1 MPGREI
7 VNAET
12 VLALGVIATLLT
24 RSRLVR
30 SRSST
35 QDRVTSRAALTA
47 DDALAIVS
55 IVVVIVAA
63 YWSALRMPFVSDD
76 YMIANLTR
84 LFSGNYSAVFTR
96 GGGDGFFRPI
106 GFISLAW
113 TWPWARLD
121 PVRWHAVALV
131 LHCANSAMVY
141 VLARSIGA
149 ARPWA
154 WFAAALFAVH
164 GAHPEDVAWIAGRFD
179 VLAAFFSLAALIA
192 FVHLWETGAL
202 IWGIASAIAMTA
214 GILSKESAYAVP
226 LMMAVYSVSRPD
238 FRKRGA
244 RLLAPFFLLA
254 AALFAYRWTLQ
265 GGIGGYSG
273 MFAFHPLSFANA
285 LLLRVWAILFFPVNW
300 SANVSALLVIAA
312 IACAGAWIALAWRP
326 SESRSRL
333 LLPLGFTLAAAIPP
347 VGQLLIGADLE
358 KSRVL
363 YLPSAGFCL
372 FAAAAAQMAAP
383 KIRMIA
389 AIAILAF
396 QITALRHN
404 LAIWEDVAAKSK
416 TVCQAAIACSNPE
429 SAAGLPRTIDGVYFF
444 ANGFPECVR
453 FEQTQHPENATH
465 ACSLAWDTQS
475 QELRDQK

>member
-1 MPGREI
+1 MSGREI

-12 VLALGVIATLLT
+12 VLALGVIAALLLGK
-24 RSRLVR
+24 RRHNGAAR
-30 SRSST
+30 PAST
-35 QDRVTSRAALTA
+35 GN
-47 DDALAIVS
+47 DALAVVS

-63 YWSALRMPFVSDD
+63 YWPALRMPFVSDD
-76 YMIANLTR
+76 YVIANLTR
-84 LFSGNYSAVFTR
+84 LFSGNYSIVFTR

-113 TWPWARLD
+113 TWPWAGLD
-121 PVRWHAVALV
+121 PVRWRAVALV
-131 LHCANSAMVY
+131 LHCMNSALVY
-141 VLARSIGA
+141 VLARSIGV

-154 WFAAALFAVH
+154 WFAGALFAVH
-164 GAHPEDVAWIAGRFD
+164 GAHPEAVAWIAGRFD
-179 VLAAFFSLAALIA
+179 VLAAFFSLISLLA
-192 FVHLWETGAL
+192 FIPLCKTGAL
-202 IWGIASAIAMTA
+202 MWGIAGGITVTA

-226 LMMAVYSVSRPD
+226 LMMAVYAVSEPN

-244 RLLAPFFLLA
+244 KLLAPFFLLA
-254 AALFAYRWTLQ
+254 SALFACRWALQ
-265 GGIGGYSG
+265 GGMGGYSG

-285 LLLRVWAILFFPVNW
+285 LLLRLWAILFFPVNW
-300 SANVSALLVIAA
+300 PANVNAALMIAT
-312 IACAGAWIALAWRP
+312 IAGAGAWIALAWRQ
-326 SESRSRL
+326 SGSRAQL

-396 QITALRHN
+396 QAVALRHN
-404 LAIWEDVAAKSK
+404 LTIWENVAEKSK
-416 TVCQAAIACSNPE
+416 AVCHAAIACSNPE

-453 FEQTQHPENATH
+453 FEQVQHPEIPTH
-465 ACSLAWDTQS
+465 ACSLAWDAQS